1 MVKRVRL
8 SGSGK
13 LGFLTCKIEIII
25 LPISQGIVVN
35 ELTHVKHF
43 ELALTWVLSNNNQ
56 YHHYD
61 FIKYWSFIFNING
74 MAPKIGVEKS

>member
-1 MVKRVRL
+1 MLKRVRL

-43 ELALTWVLSNNNQ
+43 ELALT
-56 YHHYD
+56 
-61 FIKYWSFIFNING
+61 
-74 MAPKIGVEKS
+74 